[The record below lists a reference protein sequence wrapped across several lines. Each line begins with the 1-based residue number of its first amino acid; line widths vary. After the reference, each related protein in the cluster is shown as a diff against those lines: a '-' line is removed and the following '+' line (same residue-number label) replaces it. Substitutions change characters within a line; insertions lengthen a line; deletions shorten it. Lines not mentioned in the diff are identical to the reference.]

1 MVRSRVVASESMSKE
16 GALVSD
22 WLKPFG
28 EGKPIFLVD
37 QRNLASEFEGLPEDL
52 KEPMMKKLGPLSTRG
67 VAGFAKET
75 AKGFVLSAP
84 KTKEGTVVGVKAVTH
99 LAHEVGH
106 YLHEQYL
113 NTAPESLKKEVRN
126 EYERWK
132 RKNKVEIAPN
142 KSVRVRRSPFSLM
155 FESIERFKTRED
167 KLLSTKTPTGQSMKE
182 YESSF
187 NEWFADQ
194 VAKALTTSE
203 QSISQVEQYFKNI
216 GKMFRTLL
224 QRVTGTDFMPT
235 EIVRDFVL
243 GGDFFIQRYSSG
255 VQKSTIEAAV
265 KENEKSAPPT
275 IERYNPT
282 TADEVLQKVF
292 NKPMSV
298 EEAER
303 KFLTDKAPE
312 DEVSMRIGGDDRF
325 FSLTN
330 ELNKAVIKEFT
341 RGARTQNITSIE
353 KLFSSPEYYS
363 AKDHTAFRMQQI
375 ASQKVENSHIFRK
388 RVEGDSLKIIESA
401 KKLTPEEYDKVRDYL
416 IKADQLQS
424 GMRVREANGQW
435 NVVNNSGKV
444 IKSFKSEADAVYGP
458 DGLVAQEVSALR
470 KAGVSEDQAATI
482 EAFRTLTN
490 RGFDLQV
497 EELRRSRDAFKKQTG
512 KDLTLKD
519 GNEEIS
525 IQEYLSRIGDL
536 RGSYFPRLRQE
547 AAFVLRASG
556 EGKTNILETYN
567 AYLPK
572 NLLGNEKVQE
582 LKTKFNEKTPVGK
595 RIKELEAQGY
605 ELITLKPSGKLPST
619 AVNTVELLAAMNN
632 LIQHAFDTTQ
642 HTDSALSEEQIGKIE
657 SSYVGSIADALKIK
671 GGHGSRKSRVVDP
684 WEGYETDPLLAAAEY
699 AQRVSSSAAMRDTA
713 KKMILTFTGRETT
726 WEQYKEEIN
735 PDAKYSEYLEYTKR
749 NMISPTEQP
758 GLYKAM
764 KDYMEYVLTPS
775 SKVDAAISKLQAL
788 ALMKFIG
795 MRVSSSAIN
804 LTNMYIAVPATI
816 ASHTGL
822 GLIDSIKHVNSA
834 VGKYSLYRLERV
846 SESSVVP
853 EGLRNEIQKM
863 ATEKLTADDRA
874 IFNEIERR
882 GWDEEN
888 FSNESQRVLQN
899 KTGKAFQ
906 KTAEVMM
913 YMFGATE
920 RANRAT
926 TIFAAYKAHDEVRK
940 MKHEKKQ
947 EELRK
952 EAKKKGLPFKKEDY
966 KPDIEYNFGSAHFT
980 SNRAH
985 GQYGEAAKPWLVQ
998 KHDVAALPYTFKK
1011 FQHNFVLNMTEM
1023 GMKGFKEGN
1032 YSGAAKNVSYM
1043 LLAPAIVAGAGAS
1056 AAVKVAFAILG
1067 KLTDSDDPEEDFY
1080 KWFEDTF
1087 GESSAAA
1094 RGSRYGLA
1102 GLVGVN
1108 LKGSIALDNP
1118 IPTNLEELGGAG
1130 VGVFKDFYDSA
1141 VHFSHKEWLKGA
1153 EKLSP
1158 NALGSVL
1165 RATREATEGLTTE
1178 GYAPKYSDGK
1188 AIKANFAD
1196 TVTRSLSF
1204 NPTRLATITD
1214 KIWAKKQ
1221 VKAEYTTQ
1229 RVNIKRRINRYLLG
1243 GSKNREEW
1251 SAILGDIR
1259 QYNDRASATYD
1270 KYQNPII
1277 TDEWLETAIRGFY
1290 TPSASER

>member
-1 MVRSRVVASESMSKE
+1 M
-16 GALVSD
+16 
-22 WLKPFG
+22 
-28 EGKPIFLVD
+28 
-37 QRNLASEFEGLPEDL
+37 
-52 KEPMMKKLGPLSTRG
+52 
-67 VAGFAKET
+67 
-75 AKGFVLSAP
+75 
-84 KTKEGTVVGVKAVTH
+84 
-99 LAHEVGH
+99 
-106 YLHEQYL
+106 
-113 NTAPESLKKEVRN
+113 
-126 EYERWK
+126 
-132 RKNKVEIAPN
+132 
-142 KSVRVRRSPFSLM
+142 
-155 FESIERFKTRED
+155 
-167 KLLSTKTPTGQSMKE
+167 
-182 YESSF
+182 
-187 NEWFADQ
+187 
-194 VAKALTTSE
+194 
-203 QSISQVEQYFKNI
+203 
-216 GKMFRTLL
+216 
-224 QRVTGTDFMPT
+224 
-235 EIVRDFVL
+235 
-243 GGDFFIQRYSSG
+243 
-255 VQKSTIEAAV
+255 
-265 KENEKSAPPT
+265 
-275 IERYNPT
+275 
-282 TADEVLQKVF
+282 
-292 NKPMSV
+292 
-298 EEAER
+298 
-303 KFLTDKAPE
+303 
-312 DEVSMRIGGDDRF
+312 
-325 FSLTN
+325 
-330 ELNKAVIKEFT
+330 
-341 RGARTQNITSIE
+341 
-353 KLFSSPEYYS
+353 
-363 AKDHTAFRMQQI
+363 
-375 ASQKVENSHIFRK
+375 
-388 RVEGDSLKIIESA
+388 
-401 KKLTPEEYDKVRDYL
+401 
-416 IKADQLQS
+416 
-424 GMRVREANGQW
+424 
-435 NVVNNSGKV
+435 
-444 IKSFKSEADAVYGP
+444 
-458 DGLVAQEVSALR
+458 
-470 KAGVSEDQAATI
+470 
-482 EAFRTLTN
+482 
-490 RGFDLQV
+490 
-497 EELRRSRDAFKKQTG
+497 
-512 KDLTLKD
+512 
-519 GNEEIS
+519 
-525 IQEYLSRIGDL
+525 
-536 RGSYFPRLRQE
+536 
-547 AAFVLRASG
+547 
-556 EGKTNILETYN
+556 
-567 AYLPK
+567 
-572 NLLGNEKVQE
+572 
-582 LKTKFNEKTPVGK
+582 GK

-758 GLYKAM
+758 ELYKAM
-764 KDYMEYVLTPS
+764 KDYTEYVLTPS
-775 SKVDAAISKLQAL
+775 SKVDAAISKLQAI

-804 LTNMYIAVPATI
+804 LTNMYIAVPPTI

-822 GLIDSIKHVNSA
+822 GLIDSIKHINSA
-834 VGKYSLYRLERV
+834 VGKYSLYRLDRV
-846 SESSVVP
+846 SESSVIP

-888 FSNESQRVLQN
+888 FSNESQRVLQD
-899 KTGKAFQ
+899 KAGRAFQ

-926 TIFAAYKAHDEVRK
+926 TIFAAYKAHEQSQK
-940 MKHEKKQ
+940 
-947 EELRK
+947 
-952 EAKKKGLPFKKEDY
+952 AKGVS
-966 KPDIEYNFGSAHFT
+966 KPDPEFLYGLAHHT

-998 KHDVAALPYTFKK
+998 RYDIAALPYTFKK

-1056 AAVKVAFAILG
+1056 AAVKLAFAILG

-1080 KWFEDTF
+1080 RWFEDTF

-1118 IPTNLEELGGAG
+1118 IPTDLSWSELGGAG
-1130 VGVFKDFYDSA
+1130 FGVFKDFYDSA